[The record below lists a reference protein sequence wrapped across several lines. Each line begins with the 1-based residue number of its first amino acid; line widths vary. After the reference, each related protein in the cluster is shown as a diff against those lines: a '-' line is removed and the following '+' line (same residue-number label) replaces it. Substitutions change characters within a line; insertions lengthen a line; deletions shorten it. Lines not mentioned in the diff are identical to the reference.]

1 MGYCGVKRNPLIAAR
16 VDPADLDAIDRLC
29 GRQGTTRSEVVRRA
43 IIQALRVGSPAP
55 TRGERAHAA
64 GMTPA
69 QRVRFAALRAGRA
82 GNDRTAALAEAIGD
96 PGASEAILAA
106 VVAGLPEAV
115 ALDVFRR
122 VLMAL
127 GVEPPA
133 KEPNHAS

>member
-43 IIQALRVGSPAP
+43 IIQALRAGSPAP

-96 PGASEAILAA
+96 PGASAEL
-106 VVAGLPEAV
+106 LEAV
-115 ALDVFRR
+115 IASLPREAAIPVLRR
-122 VLMAL
+122 VLAAL
-127 GVEPPA
+127 GIDTP
-133 KEPNHAS
+133 KEPSPNA